1 MSADE
6 ALQERLEKFERNRRR
21 RALISFFVPLA
32 VAILA
37 IWMTSLYFKHKNVA
51 LQVQQE
57 ELRKQIEAVQR
68 LLADARKHGLE
79 GAQDVAPITSQVK
92 VKAEAQPTGVGRYRF
107 TLHVEE
113 FSLVHSTA

>member
-79 GAQDVAPITSQVK
+79 GAQDVAPIT
-92 VKAEAQPTGVGRYRF
+92 R
-107 TLHVEE
+107 
-113 FSLVHSTA
+113 